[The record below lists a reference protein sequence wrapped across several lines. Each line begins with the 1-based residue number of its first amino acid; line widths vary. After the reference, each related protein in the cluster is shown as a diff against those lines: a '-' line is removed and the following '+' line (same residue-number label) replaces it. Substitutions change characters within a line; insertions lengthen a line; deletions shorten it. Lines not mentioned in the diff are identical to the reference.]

1 MRSLVAAVALASLLL
16 SACGG
21 DGEATGDTAAEAASP
36 AASPTPPQMTS
47 PAPAAEA
54 TSPPAVQAAPG
65 TVIKTAGSQFGEMLF
80 DESGQAI
87 YLFDKEK
94 TPTPECYDECA
105 VAWPPVLTQGPP
117 VSGAGTQADKLG
129 TSVRTDGTTQVTY
142 GGHPLY
148 YYAHEGKNEV
158 KCHNVNGFGGLW
170 LVVTPAG
177 DAAPH
182 SAQRN

>member
-1 MRSLVAAVALASLLL
+1 MRRWVAAAALAALLL
-16 SACGG
+16 SGCGG
-21 DGEATGDTAAEAASP
+21 EGETSSETAAEAASP
-36 AASPTPPQMTS
+36 AASPAPPQMTS
-47 PAPAAEA
+47 PATPAAEA

-65 TVIKTAGSQFGEMLF
+65 TVIKTAGSRFGDMLF

-105 VAWPPVLTQGPP
+105 VAWPPVLTQGAP
-117 VSGAGTQADKLG
+117 VAGGGTQADKLG

-158 KCHNVNGFGGLW
+158 KCHNVSGFGGLW

-177 DAAPH
+177 EAAPH
-182 SAQRN
+182 

>member
-1 MRSLVAAVALASLLL
+1 MRRWVAAAALATLLL
-16 SACGG
+16 SGCGS
-21 DGEATGDTAAEAASP
+21 DGETSSETAAEAASP
-36 AASPTPPQMTS
+36 AASPAPPQMTS
-47 PAPAAEA
+47 PPTPAAEA

-65 TVIKTAGSQFGEMLF
+65 TVIKTASSRFGDMLF

-94 TPTPECYDECA
+94 TPIPECYDECA

-117 VSGAGTQADKLG
+117 VAGAGTQADKLG

-158 KCHNVNGFGGLW
+158 KCHNVSGFGGLW

-177 DAAPH
+177 EAAPH
-182 SAQRN
+182 